1 MDAASL
7 FCIAFGI
14 LIIAGRGPL
23 IVAPRGMLNW
33 FQNAVLET
41 NARVR
46 IFAFVLAVVAAGL
59 ILLDFGDGLIPSF
72 FYAWG
77 WLTAA
82 VAIWAL
88 LFPSTFR
95 RFYNGV
101 TVFMESSVDDVLL
114 RGAGILGVIFG
125 LWMVY
130 FGIEVI

>member
-1 MDAASL
+1 
-7 FCIAFGI
+7 
-14 LIIAGRGPL
+14 IAGRGPL
-23 IVAPRGMLNW
+23 IVAPRGMPNW
-33 FQNAVLET
+33 FQNAVLQT

-46 IFAFVLAVVAAGL
+46 IFALVLAVVAAGL
-59 ILLDFGDGLIPSF
+59 VLLDFGDGLIPSF

-101 TVFMESSVDDVLL
+101 MVFMESSVDDVLL
-114 RGAGILGVIFG
+114 RGAGVLGVIFG
-125 LWMVY
+125 LWMIY